1 MKKNLLLLCLLLA
14 IAFHSV
20 AQKWEGDR
28 KVGLWKLYSINANA
42 GVLSYFGDLSQYDTD
57 PLNKLKHESNPAF
70 SVIVTKHILDKFGIS
85 GQILYGKLE
94 GSNPQQQFNTS
105 IFEYNLHIRTD
116 LVNLIFSGKEHR
128 IGFSPYAGI
137 GQFIFNTQTTSYRD
151 ELATTSEIRSRVPE
165 FVYFA
170 GAGMSCKLPYN
181 LAATAD
187 LSLRQCRNDKLDGLV
202 KNDNFDYYSYLNLG
216 LTYRI
221 SSITRQPLKN
231 KARLAHNEHFLSHK
245 KRIRNY

>member
-1 MKKNLLLLCLLLA
+1 VKKNLLLLCLLLA
-14 IAFHSV
+14 IAFHSA

-42 GVLSYFGDLSQYDTD
+42 GFLSYFGDLSQYDTD

-70 SVIVTKHILDKFGIS
+70 SVIVTKHILNKFGIS
-85 GQILYGKLE
+85 GQILYGRLE

-105 IFEYNLHIRTD
+105 ILEYNLHVRTD
-116 LVNLIFSGKEHR
+116 LVNLVFSGKEHR

-137 GQFIFNTQTTSYRD
+137 GQFIFTTQTTSYRN

-170 GAGMSCKLPYN
+170 GAGLSCKLPHN

-202 KNDNFDYYSYLNLG
+202 KNDNYDYYSYLNLG

-221 SSITRQPLKN
+221 SSIARQPLKN
-231 KARLAHNEHFLSHK
+231 KARLAHNEQFLSHK